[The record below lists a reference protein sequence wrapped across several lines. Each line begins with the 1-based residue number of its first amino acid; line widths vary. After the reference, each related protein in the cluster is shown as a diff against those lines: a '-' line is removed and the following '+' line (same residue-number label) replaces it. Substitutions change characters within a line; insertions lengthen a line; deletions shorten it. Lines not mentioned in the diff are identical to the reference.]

1 MKQYGT
7 LSYSEMVANN
17 QAVNNEMLQL
27 ANELNEKMTRFVELC
42 SIYETP
48 IGRFGDEYI
57 EYIEE
62 LHEVMNEEVIKRVKE
77 VTDNATIISQMSEEN
92 NLFV

>member
-1 MKQYGT
+1 MKEYGT

-27 ANELNEKMTRFVELC
+27 ANELNEKMTRFMELC

-48 IGRFGDEYI
+48 FGRLGD

-62 LHEVMNEEVIKRVKE
+62 LHEVMNEEVIKRVNE
-77 VTDNATIISQMSEEN
+77 VTDNATIISQMSKAN